1 MTAVGRSAMYMCPQ
15 YRRRVLCGPTQ
26 AWTPNMA
33 LYLRDQPFG
42 SSQLPIVVLGSAH
55 VLGPPMILASW
66 DPCPLDVRAT
76 IHTTPQCEFICSAA
90 MPSI

>member
-1 MTAVGRSAMYMCPQ
+1 MCDGFGAQCHVSFSMCPQ
-15 YRRRVLCGPTQ
+15 YRRRVLCRPTQ

-76 IHTTPQCEFICSAA
+76 IHTRSG
-90 MPSI
+90 